1 MNESFRTPLCKTNYF
16 SLVTK
21 YLIGINLKREGF
33 LWIIVEGNHPTIMKI
48 LASGMVA
55 GGGG

>member
-1 MNESFRTPLCKTNYF
+1 MRVSALLCVKPITF
-16 SLVTK
+16 LFIVTK

-33 LWIIVEGNHPTIMKI
+33 LWIIVEGNHPTIVKI